1 MAENENIISQ
11 IQVDNVTYDI
21 YDVKALRSNADSNYA
36 LAIKNQSNESD
47 IFTVDWNGNA
57 ALATDKLTIEATDR
71 YIYLIHT
78 TDGTTEDVRYR
89 IGMSDQNVPDL
100 SASTDGGSNYSTVSY
115 NAIYAN
121 RQANRVLASP
131 NGSAGA
137 ATFRTLANA
146 DLPTVARAKG
156 GTGVT
161 AKQAS
166 TVTLSDSTATTNY
179 CWHNG
184 VLATVT
190 LGALKVTSALNDS
203 ANRKIGNV
211 PSTYRPASTVYAIC
225 AGGNDALTGKAFIMI
240 GSNGDVTLY
249 NRTGAAIATTTNMYF
264 TVTYAI

>member
-21 YDVKALRSNADSNYA
+21 YDVKALRSNADSNYT
-36 LAIKNQSNESD
+36 LAIKDQSNESD
-47 IFTVDWNGNA
+47 IFTVDWNGTT
-57 ALATDKLTIEATDR
+57 ALSTGKLTIKATAG
-71 YIYLIHT
+71 YTYLIHT

-89 IGMSDQNVPDL
+89 LGMSGVSVPDM
-100 SASTDGGSNYSTVSY
+100 SASTDGGATYGTVFY
-115 NAIYAN
+115 NALYAG
-121 RQANRVLASP
+121 RAANKVLASP
-131 NGSAGA
+131 NGSTGA
-137 ATFRTLANA
+137 ASFRALVAA
-146 DLPTVARAKG
+146 DLPTVTRAKG

-166 TVTLSDSTATTNY
+166 TVTLSDSTAGTNY

-190 LGALKVTSALNDS
+190 LGALKVSSVLNDS

-211 PSTYRPASTVYAIC
+211 PANYRPASTVYAVG
-225 AGGNDALTGKAFIMI
+225 AGSNDALNGKVFIMI

-249 NRTGAAIATTTNMYF
+249 NRTGANIATTASMYF